1 MATLSEIRA
10 AMTGFPRTLTWGNF
24 RTVTAS
30 PSPPHT
36 AQASASFTM
45 SGWSVRLAN
54 GEYRVHGARVTV
66 ALNSADSWATA
77 AARTSQPLLRHEQGH
92 YDITGLIARDLIRSV
107 LNLSYD
113 AAVVE
118 VLRDA
123 GSTANDRMR
132 YVQRSFQADID
143 RLGRE
148 ARTLLARLNTDPA
161 TGRDGLYDTQTNHSQ
176 NTARQQA
183 WNDRLSRAKADDV
196 SFGLHLM
203 MEGVI

>member
-1 MATLSEIRA
+1 M
-10 AMTGFPRTLTWGNF
+10 
-24 RTVTAS
+24 
-30 PSPPHT
+30 
-36 AQASASFTM
+36 
-45 SGWSVRLAN
+45 
-54 GEYRVHGARVTV
+54 
-66 ALNSADSWATA
+66 
-77 AARTSQPLLRHEQGH
+77 
-92 YDITGLIARDLIRSV
+92 
-107 LNLSYD
+107 
-113 AAVVE
+113 VE